1 MSDNEEYAY
10 CEKSM
15 KERIA
20 STRSTA
26 SKLENYAAKSNAE
39 NGEIKY
45 YSLKEA
51 IVEIEEAEG
60 AIQTTIAGGKFIG
73 KLGVNM
79 SKFTIKK
86 ALPTAAG
93 VTALVLEEL
102 AKANEKRMKENE

>member
-26 SKLENYAAKSNAE
+26 SKLENYAAKSN
-39 NGEIKY
+39 GEIQY

-51 IVEIEEAEG
+51 IVEMEEAEG
-60 AIQTTIAGGKFIG
+60 AMQTTIAGGKFIG
-73 KLGVNM
+73 KLGINM